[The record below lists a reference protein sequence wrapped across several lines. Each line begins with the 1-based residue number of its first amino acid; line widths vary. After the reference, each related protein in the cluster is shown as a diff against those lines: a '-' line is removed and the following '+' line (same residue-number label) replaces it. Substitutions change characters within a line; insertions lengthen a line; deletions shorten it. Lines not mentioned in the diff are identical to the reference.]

1 MVIIHSKEKIVN
13 KSISEYKICTL
24 EILISSIAMLMKV
37 LSLTAIMRMKVLCLT
52 ATTNKAYLEINQF
65 NASIVRP

>member
-1 MVIIHSKEKIVN
+1 MVIIHSKEKIIN
-13 KSISEYKICTL
+13 KSTLQYKICTL

-37 LSLTAIMRMKVLCLT
+37 LSLTAT